1 VAATRPPRVIEIG
14 AGAGALTAYLVERV
28 PEVIAIELD
37 PRLAGELRRRFASQ
51 AGLTVVE
58 GDVLATDLGQWGPA
72 AVAGNLPYYIT
83 SPVVEQVLGMGPLL
97 LGAVLLVQKEVAERL
112 TAAPGTRDYGWL
124 TVATQLSAEVQILF
138 GVPPSA
144 FTPPPKVDSAVVR
157 LAPRSRADLEDRE
170 GFLEFARLCFRHK
183 RKTLRNNLT
192 PAYGRA
198 ALELPESSRRAEQLS
213 IEELIA
219 IYARLRR

>member
-1 VAATRPPRVIEIG
+1 MRPPRVIEIG
-14 AGAGALTAYLVERV
+14 AGTGALTAHLLERV

-37 PRLAGELRRRFASQ
+37 PRLADELRRRFPAR

-58 GDVLATDLGQWGPA
+58 ADVLATDLAKWGPA
-72 AVAGNLPYYIT
+72 VVAGNLPYYIT
-83 SPVVEQVLGMGPLL
+83 SPVIEKVLGMGPLL

-124 TVATQLSAEVQILF
+124 TVATQLLADAEILF

-144 FTPPPKVDSAVVR
+144 FAPPPRVESAVVR
-157 LAPRSRADLEDRE
+157 LAPRIRADLEDRE
-170 GFLEFARLCFRHK
+170 GFLDFARLCFRHK

-198 ALELPESSRRAEQLS
+198 AAELPEGSRRAEQLS
-213 IEELIA
+213 VEELIA
-219 IYARLRR
+219 LYARLRQ